1 MVKRRTLTREIVLDQ
16 ADQLIAAH
24 GLENLTI
31 RALADALEIR
41 PQSVYN
47 YADSLN
53 DLLDQVGLRFVDKLT
68 DRLMRRLFGVGGKEA
83 LLVFAQEFRKGCRQE
98 KHLAPILMNPN
109 DLRQLKRTHQALR
122 DLYKQMFQSLHV
134 LEGADNPN
142 LVESTL
148 YRSALFGFIM
158 QELGGYL
165 KLPQRRIDERF
176 QQMMQLVVDQITFE

>member
-16 ADQLIAAH
+16 ADRLIAER

-31 RALADALEIR
+31 RALADTLEIR

-53 DLLDQVGLRFVDKLT
+53 DLLDQVGLRFVDKLN
-68 DRLMRRLFGVGGKEA
+68 DQLMHRLFGVGGKEA
-83 LLVFAQEFRKGCRQE
+83 LLVFAQEFRQGCRQK
-98 KHLAPILMNPN
+98 KHLAPILINPN
-109 DLRQLKRTHQALR
+109 ELRQLKRTHQALR
-122 DLYKQMFQSLHV
+122 DLYQQMFQSLHV

-142 LVESTL
+142 LVASTL

-165 KLPQRRIDERF
+165 RLPQKRIDERF
-176 QQMMQLVVDQITFE
+176 QQMMQLVIEQITLE